1 MSHKNLYEILGLRPD
16 ASQAEIRS
24 AYLKL
29 AKQWH
34 PDRNIGHEA
43 EAERRFKEVA
53 HAYEVL
59 SNPELRAAYDASDVG
74 DGQST
79 GFESTMDEADAFD
92 LFISVLLDLAFEL
105 AENGADQ
112 ITIYQALIDM
122 GCPSGTAKT
131 LAQKAHRLGG
141 NGTANA
147 SRRESTKTNH
157 ATAQNDKNDY
167 DLQTGDVEISPPNK
181 SNSRKSELWL
191 IPFVILVAIVFV
203 VITAKKFGISAGSVD
218 TVDAAAVDA
227 LAVDAAAVE
236 AVEVPDAAV
245 LEAYTQVRNGTA
257 PTPILQNAFVFDGM
271 SVDDTGMV
279 TYQYILNASF
289 SRSVDVIE
297 FDSWVIGELSKGFCG
312 IDMLRGL
319 SRVNPQSL
327 IQVSLKTWNGRNYAS
342 YKTFL
347 ISDCP

>member
-141 NGTANA
+141 NKKTRT
-147 SRRESTKTNH
+147 SPKETPKPKPESH
-157 ATAQNDKNDY
+157 ADTEKGNLEQPFTSSYTFIGLSLVLLIMMIFGAAVFLETLDN
-167 DLQTGDVEISPPNK
+167 SPPL
-181 SNSRKSELWL
+181 E
-191 IPFVILVAIVFV
+191 
-203 VITAKKFGISAGSVD
+203 
-218 TVDAAAVDA
+218 
-227 LAVDAAAVE
+227 AVDAA
-236 AVEVPDAAV
+236 DAALPV
-245 LEAYTQVRNGTA
+245 IQDDDANSTEKASITGLDLIEAYTQVRNGTA
-257 PTPILQNAFVFDGM
+257 PTPILQNVFVFDDM

-289 SRSVDVIE
+289 FRSVDVIE